1 MCIFHK
7 LHYSTGSLNIASAKR
22 DFYDKINI
30 SIGYGLKDNMQIV
43 QICKHDVMSAP
54 GGEAA
59 QHRGAVQG
67 VTIQGLGDSRASTE
81 TDGLCHFNQTHSA
94 DVPRQ
99 VQRDPEDGSGPLQGQ
114 VNHQQAWQL
123 NVSGF
128 TCQPLGFGRTEQHK
142 PVLMIRF
149 EPFVKNPRLYP
160 VLHLVS
166 LDRRLA
172 SSDRSLR
179 LIFGSHPNVYSRQS
193 HLLR

>member
-1 MCIFHK
+1 MLCQLPEEK
-7 LHYSTGSLNIASAKR
+7 LHNIEA
-22 DFYDKINI
+22 
-30 SIGYGLKDNMQIV
+30 L
-43 QICKHDVMSAP
+43 CKELLSKHWGTVELLQKLM
-54 GGEAA
+54 GC
-59 QHRGAVQG
+59 V
-67 VTIQGLGDSRASTE
+67 
-81 TDGLCHFNQTHSA
+81 NQTRSA

>member
-1 MCIFHK
+1 
-7 LHYSTGSLNIASAKR
+7 
-22 DFYDKINI
+22 
-30 SIGYGLKDNMQIV
+30 MQIV
-43 QICKHDVMSAP
+43 QICIQNVMSAP
-54 GGEAA
+54 GGEAV

-67 VTIQGLGDSRASTE
+67 ITIQALGDSRASTG
-81 TDGLCHFNQTHSA
+81 TVGLCHFKQTHSA

-114 VNHQQAWQL
+114 VNHQQIWQL